1 MLEEVRDRRLP
12 TIQALRGVAAS
23 LVVFFHFAG
32 LFKQGSTT
40 QSGAYSGGLGNLGAC
55 GVDIF
60 FVISGFIM
68 VYTTRK
74 KGGVNDALIFIT
86 RRALRI
92 YPLYWIWTSMI
103 LLMRVAGIAQRIHRY
118 SASYILNSYLLIP
131 SFNGVDYQPLLP
143 QGWTLTFEM
152 LFYLVF
158 CLAILAGLRSGK
170 IMFASIVFAVLALLS
185 GLLSPAGVTRQLLR
199 QTIILEFL
207 FGGLSAEILFRLSK
221 ISDPRTRRNIAML
234 LMSAG
239 AAALSCTI
247 ALRDPLS
254 MRFAFY
260 GIPASFLVLGAG
272 ILGEASAPRLL
283 VYLGNSSYSIYLTHV
298 FFALGYHTA
307 LKHFP
312 ILLRLPAGSV
322 IVMAAT
328 VTIALASLTYY
339 VVERPLTKFLS
350 FKIPPIKTEIVPQF
364 VS

>member
-32 LFKQGSTT
+32 LFKPGSTS
-40 QSGAYSGGLGNLGAC
+40 QSGGYSGGLGNLGAS

-68 VYTTRK
+68 VYTTKRK
-74 KGGVNDALIFIT
+74 AGVKDALIFIG
-86 RRALRI
+86 RRSMRI

-103 LLMRVAGIAQRIHRY
+103 LLMRVAGIAQRTHRY
-118 SASYILNSYLLIP
+118 STSYILNSYLLIP

-170 IMFASIVFAVLALLS
+170 IIFVSTVFAALAILS
-185 GLLSPAGVTRQLLR
+185 GLSSPASLTRQLLR

-221 ISDPRTRRNIAML
+221 LPDHRTRRNIAIL
-234 LMSAG
+234 LMGTG
-239 AAALSCTI
+239 AVALSCTI
-247 ALRDPLS
+247 ALSDPLS
-254 MRFAFY
+254 MRFVFY

-272 ILGEASAPRLL
+272 MLGEASAPGLL

-312 ILLRLPAGSV
+312 VLLRLPAALV
-322 IVMAAT
+322 IVLAAT
-328 VTIALASLTYY
+328 ATIALASLTYDI
-339 VVERPLTKFLS
+339 VERPLTKLLS
-350 FKIPPIKTEIVPQF
+350 LKTPPIKTEIIAQF

>member
-1 MLEEVRDRRLP
+1 MLEQVRDRRLP

-23 LVVFFHFAG
+23 LVVFFHFAA
-32 LFKQGSTT
+32 LFKQGNTS
-40 QSGAYSGGLGNLGAC
+40 QSGGYSGGLGNLGAC

-68 VYTTRK
+68 VYTTKRK
-74 KGGVNDALIFIT
+74 AGVKDALIFIS
-86 RRALRI
+86 RRAMRI
-92 YPLYWIWTSMI
+92 YPLYWVWTSMI
-103 LLMRVAGIAQRIHRY
+103 LLMRVAGIAQRTHRY
-118 SASYILNSYLLIP
+118 SASYIVNSYLLIP

-143 QGWTLTFEM
+143 QGWTLTFEI

-170 IMFASIVFAVLALLS
+170 IMFVSAVFAVLAILS
-185 GLLSPAGVTRQLLR
+185 GLLSPASVIRQLLR

-207 FGGLSAEILFRLSK
+207 FGGLSAEISFRLSK
-221 ISDPRTRRNIAML
+221 ISDHRTRRNLAIV
-234 LMSAG
+234 LMSTG
-239 AAALSCTI
+239 AVALSCTI

-260 GIPASFLVLGAG
+260 GIPAAFLVLGAG
-272 ILGEASAPRLL
+272 LIGEASAPRLL
-283 VYLGNSSYSIYLTHV
+283 VYLGDSSYSIYLTHV

-312 ILLRLPAGSV
+312 VLLQLPADLV
-322 IVMAAT
+322 IVLAAT

-339 VVERPLTKFLS
+339 VVERPLTKLLS
-350 FKIPPIKTEIVPQF
+350 FRTPPIKTEIIPQF